1 MLDSTFRHELKQNG
15 AVTIGKY
22 TLWYK
27 SLNLWNEE
35 TDEIIHFKSLDDAL
49 LFEIDGKMIKDIVA
63 EADMTLFNVVLNGG
77 SGNSSG
83 ATKEFSVKDGAG
95 GNAIGN
101 YDFDLPARM
110 NTKIKV
116 KTEEEAIKVFR
127 EMHKDSKIEHA
138 VNIDVDGFAS
148 GYSHGEEGTVHPAPH
163 KKGDMTVHNHPNRR
177 WGNLS
182 QFSFADLKHTVTNST
197 RGIIATHDDGYYK
210 FLKGGHFKGEKF
222 IRDLKK
228 AKFKGKNY
236 DEAFDKWLK
245 ANQKKYGYKY
255 EKHLDKKSKPK
266 AVKAPEIKFDNKGQG
281 SLF

>member
-182 QFSFADLKHTVTNST
+182 QFSFC
-197 RGIIATHDDGYYK
+197 R
-210 FLKGGHFKGEKF
+210 FKTYSHE
-222 IRDLKK
+222 
-228 AKFKGKNY
+228 
-236 DEAFDKWLK
+236 
-245 ANQKKYGYKY
+245 
-255 EKHLDKKSKPK
+255 
-266 AVKAPEIKFDNKGQG
+266 
-281 SLF
+281 

>member
-1 MLDSTFRHELKQNG
+1 MLDSTFRHLFKENG
-15 AVTIGKY
+15 AVSIDSY
-22 TLWYK
+22 ILWYK
-27 SLNLWNEE
+27 SMNLWNMD
-35 TDEIIHFKSLDDAL
+35 TDEVIHFESLDDAL
-49 LFEIDGKMIKDIVA
+49 LFEIKGKTIKQIVA
-63 EADMTLFNVVLNGG
+63 ESDLSLFDVILNGG

-83 ATKEFSVKDGAG
+83 ATKEFSVADGAG
-95 GNAIGN
+95 KMVIP
-101 YDFDLPARM
+101 DFDLPARM
-110 NTKIKV
+110 NTRIKV

-127 EMHKDSKIEHA
+127 EMHKDSKVEHA

-148 GYSHGEEGTVHPAPH
+148 GYSHGDEGSVIPAPH
-163 KKGDMTVHNHPNRR
+163 KKGDMTVHNHPDRS

-182 QFSFADLKHTVTNST
+182 QFSFADLKNTVTSSK

-255 EKHLDKKSKPK
+255 EKHLDKKAKASVPK
-266 AVKAPEIKFDNKGQG
+266 IKFDASGQG